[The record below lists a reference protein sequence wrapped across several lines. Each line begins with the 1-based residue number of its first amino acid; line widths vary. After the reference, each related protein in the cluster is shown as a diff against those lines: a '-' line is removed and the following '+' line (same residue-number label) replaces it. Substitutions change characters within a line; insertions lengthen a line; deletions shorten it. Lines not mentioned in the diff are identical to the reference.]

1 MHRRLLGLLTIPGLG
16 LVVSLLSD
24 EQLAAIARWWGL
36 AEVDVLAEFFP
47 ELFDE
52 EAP

>member
-16 LVVSLLSD
+16 LIVSLLSD

-36 AEVDVLAEFFP
+36 AELDSLRELFP
-47 ELFDE
+47 EIAAE

>member
-36 AEVDVLAEFFP
+36 AEAETLAELFP

>member
-1 MHRRLLGLLTIPGLG
+1 MHRRLLALLTIPGLG

-36 AEVDVLAEFFP
+36 AEPEALREMFP